1 MTRTHRITTTAA
13 VLLSLAAA
21 GAPTAMARPDFAPAA
36 KQPPPT
42 AYSRPDKSLIPLTT
56 PSGDGTS
63 RPASAPQAVVQVQTP
78 PSGFDWGDAG
88 IGAAGGVAIAM
99 LGLGGTLLISQ
110 GPRRTRKSTA
120 QPS

>member
-63 RPASAPQAVVQVQTP
+63 RPVSAPQAVVQVQTP
-78 PSGFDWGDAG
+78 PRGFDWGDAG

-120 QPS
+120 QPG

>member
-88 IGAAGGVAIAM
+88 IGAAGGLALSLIA
-99 LGLGGTLLISQ
+99 LGGALAVSQ
-110 GPRRTRKSTA
+110 HRTRRTRHTA
-120 QPS
+120 A